1 MPSYCEFAA
10 RDPLHKPYHDRE
22 YGFRVAEDSALFAR
36 LVLEI
41 NQAGLS
47 WATILRKREA
57 FRRAYDA
64 FDVDAVAA
72 YDESDRARLMG
83 DAGVV
88 RNRLKINAAIE
99 NARRVVSLREGHGSF
114 AAWLNLHH
122 PRGHE
127 DWVKLFRKT
136 FLFTG
141 GEIVKEF
148 LTSTGYLPGA
158 HRTGC
163 PVYEKALASD
173 PPWRM
178 RATPGEI

>member
-10 RDPLHKPYHDRE
+10 RDPLHRPYHDRE
-22 YGFRVAEDSALFAR
+22 YGFRVAGDSALFER

-57 FRRAYDA
+57 FRRAYDG

-72 YDESDRARLMG
+72 YSEQDRARLMC

-88 RNRLKINAAIE
+88 RNRLKINAAVE
-99 NARRVVSLREGHGSF
+99 NARRVVSLREEHGSF
-114 AAWLNLHH
+114 AAWLNRHH
-122 PRGHE
+122 PRGRE
-127 DWVKLFRKT
+127 DWVKLFRET

-148 LTSTGYLPGA
+148 LKSTGYLPGA
-158 HRTGC
+158 HLRDC
-163 PVYEKALASD
+163 PVYEKVLASN
-173 PPWRM
+173 PPWLM
-178 RATPGEI
+178 RETPDEL

>member
-22 YGFRVAEDSALFAR
+22 YGFRVSEDSALFER

-64 FDVDAVAA
+64 FDVETVAA
-72 YDESDRARLMG
+72 YGESDRARLMG

-99 NARRVVSLREGHGSF
+99 NARRVASLREEHGSF

-122 PRGHE
+122 PRE
-127 DWVKLFRKT
+127 RADWVKLFRKT

-158 HRTGC
+158 HQPDC
-163 PVYEKALASD
+163 PVYEEVLASD

-178 RATPGEI
+178 RATPDEI